1 MLPTQSA
8 WTCGSPVGAGSRA
21 ISALPVL
28 SDTHAWCA
36 RASQSGVN
44 GRAEPMHSC
53 FKAHRRVR
61 ATHPHTNKARAC
73 VAGMLRSRVGWR
85 EGGGGEWGRE
95 DTPGHSPHGQPL
107 VDGTVTIDESLTVLI
122 QILAEPST
130 RVS

>member
-8 WTCGSPVGAGSRA
+8 WTCGSPEPPCDQR
-21 ISALPVL
+21 PVL
-28 SDTHAWCA
+28 SDTHASHA

-61 ATHPHTNKARAC
+61 ATRIRTKRAR
-73 VAGMLRSRVGWR
+73 VAGMLRSRVGWWER
-85 EGGGGEWGRE
+85 GGGEWGRE

-107 VDGTVTIDESLTVLI
+107 VDGTVTIDESLTVLM

>member
-1 MLPTQSA
+1 MHRVRVRRNL
-8 WTCGSPVGAGSRA
+8 
-21 ISALPVL
+21 ALTAVL
-28 SDTHAWCA
+28 SPCILVSKRIGASVPPTRIRTKRA
-36 RASQSGVN
+36 R
-44 GRAEPMHSC
+44 
-53 FKAHRRVR
+53 
-61 ATHPHTNKARAC
+61 

-107 VDGTVTIDESLTVLI
+107 VDGTVTIDESLTVLM